1 MDAKTYF
8 TERDG
13 RVSREGAELIRV
25 AQECNVTP
33 GTLYMVVRGHKV
45 PSAELA
51 CNLEHATNGY
61 VDRRDTLP
69 DFPWDRP
76 VAGNGDEQPR
86 VSG

>member
-13 RVSREGAELIRV
+13 RVSRDGTELNRV
-25 AQECNVTP
+25 AAACGVTP
-33 GTLYMVVRGHKV
+33 GTLYLVVLGHKT

-51 CNLEHATNGY
+51 CNLEHATGGY

-76 VAGNGDEQPR
+76 VEARAAG
-86 VSG
+86 

>member
-13 RVSREGAELIRV
+13 KVTRNGPELNRC
-25 AQECNVTP
+25 AKECGVT
-33 GTLYMVVRGHKV
+33 GGFLYMVVLGHK
-45 PSAELA
+45 PASAKLA
-51 CNLEHATNGY
+51 CELEHATGGF

-76 VAGNGDEQPR
+76 RAEATSAATV
-86 VSG
+86 